1 MRRVA
6 NLKISIFFKN
16 KTTPVK
22 LESLRSNM
30 QGFNIKFLNSF
41 YKYMCQFIR
50 LTTLLNLIFVT
61 TMLQLRKFATW
72 GTVLPVSN
80 SSKKFDKFALLI
92 LQTTQLRP
100 IPKTK
105 QARLHQTVKQGC
117 PSQPSKQ
124 DGHLFKWST
133 RKDRSNHQT
142 GPNHIRIV
150 CVYASDCVCDEPRTR
165 SVRII
170 ELHTCL
176 PRRRWGVFS
185 AVLLVI
191 HWEKCAP
198 TSHVQRCLRSCQ
210 KGSELFF
217 SFHSV
222 AVQEIWTDHHRRRR
236 WGRHQF
242 LRPTPPPLLLPRVT
256 NYIKACRPTCTTV
269 SRLMLLLQR

>member
-1 MRRVA
+1 MRP
-6 NLKISIFFKN
+6 
-16 KTTPVK
+16 T
-22 LESLRSNM
+22 
-30 QGFNIKFLNSF
+30 
-41 YKYMCQFIR
+41 
-50 LTTLLNLIFVT
+50 
-61 TMLQLRKFATW
+61 
-72 GTVLPVSN
+72 
-80 SSKKFDKFALLI
+80 
-92 LQTTQLRP
+92 
-100 IPKTK
+100 
-105 QARLHQTVKQGC
+105 
-117 PSQPSKQ
+117 
-124 DGHLFKWST
+124 
-133 RKDRSNHQT
+133 
-142 GPNHIRIV
+142 V
-150 CVYASDCVCDEPRTR
+150 CVCEPRTR

-242 LRPTPPPLLLPRVT
+242 LRPTPPPPSPAATCHKLYKSVSSHVHHSLET
-256 NYIKACRPTCTTV
+256 NVVAATIMMIRANLGRRIWLDEHNLNRKLFAWAV
-269 SRLMLLLQR
+269 